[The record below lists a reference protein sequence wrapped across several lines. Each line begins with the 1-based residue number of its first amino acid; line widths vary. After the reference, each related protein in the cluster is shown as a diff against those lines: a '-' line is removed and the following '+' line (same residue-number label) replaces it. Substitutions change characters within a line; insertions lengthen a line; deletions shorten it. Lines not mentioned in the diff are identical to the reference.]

1 MATMAAPMAEM
12 SAGVG
17 AAGDGGGASMDIGAL
32 LETGFD
38 SAMGAESDAAGA
50 GDPVDDIA
58 LPTQDAPGGETPV
71 GDEAPPAEPAIPAAD
86 PNNPYALSSDGKG
99 FIVPKT
105 ELPQLQGYKQYAE
118 AVQQKFPTP
127 ADAEVAYAQSSD
139 FQAILNDLQYGGET
153 ELDAVLGFLSG
164 ANASDPNLQAS
175 MRAGFE
181 RLASRVPQ
189 ILSKLNPQAHAS
201 HVQSVVQ
208 SRVDEMYQRAAET
221 GNPEDLLNAQR
232 LDWGLNGKYKTELE
246 KIDPMKVQQD
256 QLAQQQRAVQQQEN
270 QLLERDWSS
279 FNKNSVDG
287 PKWNEFNSLIDKA
300 LEPIKASHA
309 PEVFDAVR
317 ARIAQQVIDGMQKD
331 YEFARTQNI
340 ARTQIQKG
348 YEGAWRNRQ
357 TTDALNPRVQAYTA
371 NFIARARHILPS
383 VAKPLLDK
391 AAGKPAAA
399 KAAAPPQQSP
409 QTSPT
414 QRAANEQFRPQPKI
428 SVEDA
433 LAATWKNLM

>member
-12 SAGVG
+12 SAG
-17 AAGDGGGASMDIGAL
+17 AGDGGGAPMDLGAL
-32 LETGFD
+32 LDTGFD
-38 SAMGAESDAAGA
+38 AAVGSDGDATGVPNA
-50 GDPVDDIA
+50 DPVDDIA
-58 LPTQDAPGGETPV
+58 PPAQDAPGSETPV
-71 GDEAPPAEPAIPAAD
+71 GDEAAPAAEPIIPVD
-86 PNNPYALSSDGKG
+86 PNNPYAMSPDGKG
-99 FIVPKT
+99 FVVPKT

-164 ANASDPNLQAS
+164 SNATDPQLQAS

-189 ILSKLNPQAHAS
+189 ILSKMNPQAHAS
-201 HVQSVVQ
+201 HVDSMVQ
-208 SRVDEMYQRAAET
+208 SRVEEMYRYAQES
-221 GNPEDLLNAQR
+221 GNPDDLLNAQR
-232 LDWGLNGKYKTELE
+232 LDWGLTGKYKTELE
-246 KIDPMKVQQD
+246 KLDPMR
-256 QLAQQQRAVQQQEN
+256 AQQEQLTRQQQAVQQQEN

-287 PKWNEFNSLIDKA
+287 PKWGEFNSAINKA
-300 LEPIKASHA
+300 LEPIKASYA

-317 ARIAQQVIDGMQKD
+317 ARIAQQVIEGMQKD
-331 YEFARTQNI
+331 FEFARTQNI
-340 ARTQIQKG
+340 VRTQIQKG

-357 TTDALNPRVQAYTA
+357 PTDALNPRIQAYTQ
-371 NFIARARHILPS
+371 NFMARARQILPS

-391 AAGKPAAA
+391 AAGKPAAP

-409 QTSPT
+409 QNQPT
-414 QRAANEQFRPQPKI
+414 QRAANGQFRPSPRI

>member
-1 MATMAAPMAEM
+1 
-12 SAGVG
+12 
-17 AAGDGGGASMDIGAL
+17 MDLGAL
-32 LETGFD
+32 LDTGFD
-38 SAMGAESDAAGA
+38 AAVGSDGDATGVPNA
-50 GDPVDDIA
+50 DPVDDVA
-58 LPTQDAPGGETPV
+58 PPAQDAPGSETPV
-71 GDEAPPAEPAIPAAD
+71 GGEAAPAAEPIIPVD
-86 PNNPYALSSDGKG
+86 PNNPYALSADGKG
-99 FIVPKT
+99 FVVPKT

-139 FQAILNDLQYGGET
+139 FQAILNDLQYGGDT

-164 ANASDPNLQAS
+164 SNASDPQLQAS

-189 ILSKLNPQAHAS
+189 ILSEMNPQAHAS
-201 HVQSVVQ
+201 HVDSMVQ
-208 SRVDEMYQRAAET
+208 SRVDEMYQRAQET

-232 LDWGLNGKYKTELE
+232 LDWGLTGKYKTELA
-246 KIDPMKVQQD
+246 KLDPAKAQQD
-256 QLAQQQRAVQQQEN
+256 QLAQQQRNFEVREN
-270 QLLERDWSS
+270 QLLERDWTS
-279 FNKNSVDG
+279 FNKTSVDG
-287 PKWNEFNSLIDKA
+287 PKWGEFNSAIDAA
-300 LEPIKASHA
+300 LAPIKASYA

-317 ARIAQQVIDGMQKD
+317 ARIAQQVIDTMQKD

-340 ARTQIQKG
+340 VRTQIQKG

-357 TTDALNPRVQAYTA
+357 PADSLNPRIQAYTQ
-371 NFIARARHILPS
+371 NFMARARQILPS

-409 QTSPT
+409 QTPPT
-414 QRAANEQFRPQPKI
+414 QRAANGQFRPQPKVA
-428 SVEDA
+428 VEDS
-433 LAATWKNLM
+433 LTTLWKNLM